1 MHGPSVRIRNKQIVV
16 PHVYMDAENG
26 IWQQDGNSYDLLIS
40 SIGQDDDFSRIMMG
54 LNRAFMTSVYLMV
67 NLDAGEF
74 TIWAAYTDSDSE
86 DLVAVDE
93 NNRVIQDV
101 AACPNTVSP
110 RPSPAPAP
118 TLSNGAIAGIVVG
131 GVSAL
136 ALLLAGAWLLR
147 RRRKNRGA
155 EEVPASQPSGTVEN
169 QLEYPADPK
178 KGSIS
183 NGGTDISNRN
193 SEMPAESLSYNVSRH
208 TSELLGSVSSSPQ
221 IRYEVPG

>member
-1 MHGPSVRIRNKQIVV
+1 
-16 PHVYMDAENG
+16 MDAENG
-26 IWQQDGNSYDLLIS
+26 IWQQDGSTYDLLIS
-40 SIGQDDDFSRIMMG
+40 SIGQDDDFSRIMVG

-74 TIWAAYTDSDSE
+74 TIWAAYTDSDDE

-93 NNRVIQDV
+93 NNHAIQDV
-101 AACPNTVSP
+101 TACASTSSP
-110 RPSPAPAP
+110 PPSLAPAN

-131 GVSAL
+131 GVAAL
-136 ALLLAGAWLLR
+136 ALLLTGAWLLR

-155 EEVPASQPSGTVEN
+155 EEQSAPQPSGTVEN
-169 QLEYPADPK
+169 RHEYPVNPK

-183 NGGTDISNRN
+183 NGGTDTSHRN

>member
-1 MHGPSVRIRNKQIVV
+1 MRIRNNQIVV

-26 IWQQDGNSYDLLIS
+26 IWQQDGSSYDLLIS

-74 TIWAAYTDSDSE
+74 TIWAAYTDSDDE

-93 NNRVIQDV
+93 NNHVIQDV
-101 AACPNTVSP
+101 AVCADTASP
-110 RPSPAPAP
+110 QPSPAPAP

-131 GVSAL
+131 GIAAL
-136 ALLLAGAWLLR
+136 ALLLTGAWLLR
-147 RRRKNRGA
+147 RRRKSRAA
-155 EEVPASQPSGTVEN
+155 EEAPASQPSEIVEN

-183 NGGTDISNRN
+183 NGGMNTSHRN

-208 TSELLGSVSSSPQ
+208 TSELPGSVSSSPQ

>member
-1 MHGPSVRIRNKQIVV
+1 
-16 PHVYMDAENG
+16 MDAENG
-26 IWQQDGNSYDLLIS
+26 IWQQNDSSYDLLIS

-74 TIWAAYTDSDSE
+74 TIWAAYTDSNSE

-93 NNRVIQDV
+93 NNHVIQDV
-101 AACPNTVSP
+101 AACPNTAGP

-118 TLSNGAIAGIVVG
+118 TLSNGAIAGIVVR
-131 GVSAL
+131 GVAAL
-136 ALLLAGAWLLR
+136 ALLLTGAWLLR

-155 EEVPASQPSGTVEN
+155 GEAPASQPSGTVEN
-169 QLEYPADPK
+169 QLEYQADPK

-183 NGGTDISNRN
+183 NGGVDTANRN

-208 TSELLGSVSSSPQ
+208 TSELPGSVSSSPQ